1 MFHKPRATSVGDSV
15 LGTRSYFEEPDA
27 DLDETFRIDG
37 TVQGSMDYPSHT
49 LTIGESG
56 RVKADVHARI
66 IIVEG
71 TVEGDIYGD
80 EAVCLRQTARVFGN
94 IKSPRVS
101 IDDGAIYEGSIE
113 TS

>member
-15 LGTRSYFEEPDA
+15 LGTRPYFEEA
-27 DLDETFRIDG
+27 DPATEEVFRIDG

-49 LTIGESG
+49 LKIGKSG
-56 RVKADVHARI
+56 QVKAGVRAKI

-71 TVEGDIYGD
+71 IVEGDIHGD
-80 EAVCLRQTARVFGN
+80 EAVFLRRTARVFGN